1 MRQADSMRSTC
12 FLLLALLAVT
22 PAAAA
27 TTSVADCQKCHA
39 NQNLAQLDNRGQ
51 ALSLFVDPAKY
62 AVSAHGG
69 LECAACHVD
78 LAQMTQLPHPANLRP
93 VVCSSCHLAEGQE
106 FAASSHAQLV
116 SEANPPG
123 MNCATCH
130 GSHDILSPQN
140 PKSPTSRSNLSAL
153 CLTCHENES
162 DTISVQA
169 EVKAYRKSVHG
180 RRALT
185 QGDAL
190 AAQCVDCHGSHKILP
205 RDNPNSSINKP
216 HIPETCGRCHAAVLA
231 DYRGSIHGKA
241 IAAGVMDAP
250 VCTDCHGEH
259 TIEMSQVSTSSVSA
273 EHIPETCG
281 RCHENVQLTEKY
293 GMAAGRFST
302 YSDSYHGLA
311 NQYGKTVAA
320 NCASCHGYHHI
331 LAPTD
336 PASSV
341 HPNHLAA
348 TCGKCHPNAGENFT
362 KGKMHVQAT
371 LENSPGVFFVRRF
384 YYIFIGALMVAFIA
398 YIILEYTGFLKRR
411 RHRRG
416 A

>member
-1 MRQADSMRSTC
+1 MRSTC
-12 FLLLALLAVT
+12 FLLLNLLIVT
-22 PAAAA
+22 TVAAAS
-27 TTSVADCQKCHA
+27 TSVGDCQKCHA
-39 NQNLAQLDNRGQ
+39 KSNLAHLDSRGA

-62 AVSAHGG
+62 AASAHRS
-69 LECAACHVD
+69 LECVSCHVD
-78 LAQMTQLPHPANLRP
+78 LAQMTQLPHPDQLRP
-93 VVCSSCHLAEGQE
+93 VNCTDCHIAEGQE
-106 FAASSHAQLV
+106 FAIATHWRLASGPQAAQMTCI
-116 SEANPPG
+116 A
-123 MNCATCH
+123 CH
-130 GSHDILSPQN
+130 GTHYVLSHTDPSSSTYRANIAL
-140 PKSPTSRSNLSAL
+140 L
-153 CLTCHENES
+153 CLSCHEEES

-169 EVKAYRKSVHG
+169 KVKAYRNSVHG

-185 QGDAL
+185 QGDTL

-205 RDNPNSSINKP
+205 TDNPGSSINKP

-241 IAAGVMDAP
+241 MAAGVMDAP

-259 TIEMSQVSTSSVSA
+259 TIEMPQMAASSVSA

-281 RCHENVQLTEKY
+281 RCHEDVRLTEKY
-293 GMAAGRFST
+293 GLAAGRFST
-302 YSDSYHGLA
+302 YTDSYHGLA
-311 NQYGKTVAA
+311 NQYGKTVVA

-336 PASSV
+336 PASTV
-341 HPNHLAA
+341 HPNNLAA
-348 TCGKCHPNAGENFT
+348 TCGKCHPNAGENFA

-371 LENSPGVFFVRRF
+371 MENSPGVFFVRRF
-384 YYIFIGALMVAFIA
+384 YYIFIGALMLLFIA